1 MAPFSPATAPEVRKR
16 RNEIP
21 VWVLG
26 ITAGYASGLIIFYVS
41 CYVLF
46 WPRYVCSAR
55 TYGLYIR
62 YKSQRI
68 IYLIHS
74 PASPASQLDMPPP
87 TPMSE
92 IIDFGQLA
100 DPHRSAGFVR
110 TDGYKMMIDDRG
122 SKRPPCTGYHIRPK
136 YHPSR
141 YPTSTTARTSTI
153 YISAEIYASQ
163 FRNYYGVD
171 LSELATRRGG
181 TIEMRSCAS
190 KICF

>member
-1 MAPFSPATAPEVRKR
+1 MASVR
-16 RNEIP
+16 
-21 VWVLG
+21 VLSQDLRFVHTIQKPTNSLFNSFTSLSS
-26 ITAGYASGLIIFYVS
+26 ITARYAPSHPHVRDHRF
-41 CYVLF
+41 
-46 WPRYVCSAR
+46 R
-55 TYGLYIR
+55 
-62 YKSQRI
+62 
-68 IYLIHS
+68 
-74 PASPASQLDMPPP
+74 P
-87 TPMSE
+87 TCRS
-92 IIDFGQLA
+92 
-100 DPHRSAGFVR
+100 HRSAGFVR

-163 FRNYYGVD
+163 FRNHYEVG

>member
-41 CYVLF
+41 FYVLF

-55 TYGLYIR
+55 TYGLYIQ

-100 DPHRSAGFVR
+100 DRIAVR
-110 TDGYKMMIDDRG
+110 GLYVLTVTMMIDDRG

-141 YPTSTTARTSTI
+141 SPTSTTART

-163 FRNYYGVD
+163 FRNHYGVD

-181 TIEMRSCAS
+181 RIEMRSCAS